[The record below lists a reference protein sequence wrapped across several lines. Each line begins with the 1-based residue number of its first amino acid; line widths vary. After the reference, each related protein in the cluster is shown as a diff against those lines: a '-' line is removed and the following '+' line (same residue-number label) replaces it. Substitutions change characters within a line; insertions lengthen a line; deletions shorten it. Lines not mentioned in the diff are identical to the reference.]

1 MENYIKIIYKKFLYG
16 TIRKEEFMEMR
27 HDLNLANKSDI
38 NNLLEEEWN
47 EDMNSEVMAEKDK
60 EAIRSKLNFY
70 VEYDQ
75 KSLFPKKLIYYAAIV
90 IPIFVIAGLLSVLV
104 LQQTESKNFVVSV
117 ARGNKAVL
125 TLPDASKVWVNSN
138 SKLEYVV
145 GNKDLREIKLNGE
158 AFFKVSRNTARPF
171 VITFSNYKIE
181 VLGTSFNVK
190 ALENSDIIETSLVE
204 GSVKISGAQLSQ
216 DYYLK
221 PSEKAIFDRRLNQ
234 IKIIHTTNELETAWK
249 DNVLKFDT
257 ERFSEVM
264 NRLEDWYD
272 ITIVIKYP
280 QIENDLITGSFR
292 SEGIESVLDILKTQY
307 NINYIRNG
315 NTITILPLK
324 TNN

>member
-1 MENYIKIIYKKFLYG
+1 MENYIKILYRKFLYG
-16 TIRKEEFMEMR
+16 TIRKEEFLEMR
-27 HDLNLANKSDI
+27 HELNQSELPELK
-38 NNLLEEEWN
+38 NLLSEEWN

-90 IPIFVIAGLLSVLV
+90 IPIFVIAGLLAVLT
-104 LQQTESKNFVVSV
+104 LQQTESKNFVVNV

-125 TLPDASKVWVNSN
+125 ILPDASKVWVNSN
-138 SKLEYVV
+138 SKLEYVI
-145 GNKDLREIKLNGE
+145 GNKELREVKLNGE
-158 AFFKVSRNTARPF
+158 AFFKVSKNTARPF
-171 VITFSNYKIE
+171 AITFSNYKIE

-216 DYYLK
+216 DYFLK
-221 PSEKAIFDRRLNQ
+221 PKEKAIFDRKSNQ

-257 ERFSEVM
+257 ERFSDVM
-264 NRLEDWYD
+264 SRLEDWYD

-307 NINYIRNG
+307 NLNYIRNG

-324 TNN
+324 NNN